1 MTKTGRPSI
10 DLTGQKFGRL
20 TVVRRALSPT
30 TYGRQKIR
38 YVCKCECGASTVVL
52 AESLVSGRTK
62 SCGCLRRDRMRA
74 GANSA
79 KGVK

>member
-1 MTKTGRPSI
+1 MAKTGRPSV

-20 TVVRRALSPT
+20 TVVCRALSPT
-30 TYGRQKIR
+30 TCGRQKIR
-38 YVCKCECGASTVVL
+38 YVCKCECGTFTVVL
-52 AESLVSGRTK
+52 AESLVSGGTK

-79 KGVK
+79 KDVK